1 MFSSFTCSFEAEQT
15 DAPRPRRI
23 HSNPLRLTLIA
34 AAPNEPKVHIRF
46 DPMLFDAMGGRAER
60 TEAPVPRPAP
70 NEPKARIRFNPAAF
84 DAMKARAERTEA
96 RVWSRAE
103 RTKAPAQSGAERTEG
118 SPPLRSDA
126 LRCEGSP
133 RRTNRSPGRV
143 RYRTNRRF
151 HIRFD
156 RLHFDVKEAR
166 AERTEAAGR
175 SRRVRQAVPG
185 RNAPS
190 SLLAGCVRHP
200 RPQRTVPSQ
209 TT

>member
-96 RVWSRAE
+96 
-103 RTKAPAQSGAERTEG
+103 
-118 SPPLRSDA
+118 
-126 LRCEGSP
+126 
-133 RRTNRSPGRV
+133 
-143 RYRTNRRF
+143 
-151 HIRFD
+151 
-156 RLHFDVKEAR
+156 
-166 AERTEAAGR
+166 AGR